1 MQPRETTA
9 ATLFR
14 HRGTC
19 FAFADVLGDRLTA
32 GDHMRWDHAGRRR
45 HDLLGYAI
53 DLDVSYRVAIDAAA
67 ELPMIVEEET
77 WHDATSCGGEA

>member
-1 MQPRETTA
+1 MGLASRLLTYSAAGSLPGTT
-9 ATLFR
+9 R
-14 HRGTC
+14 DGTTP
-19 FAFADVLGDRLTA
+19 GE
-32 GDHMRWDHAGRRR
+32 GEQ

-67 ELPMIVEEET
+67 ELPMIMEEET